1 MKSHMPTWVVTGAN
15 RGIGLALAR
24 EITGRGHSVVGTARR
39 PERAGELRGTGA
51 RVEQLDVTDESSV
64 ADFAR
69 RLGGAAVDF
78 LVHNAGVG
86 SAGPAADRLD
96 PAEVLRTL
104 DVNAVGPVR
113 VTQAILDNVRAGSR
127 RTIVGMSSG
136 LGSLSR
142 NDSGG
147 WVAYRISKAALNMY
161 VRTLAV
167 ELAREGFTCM
177 LLDPGWV
184 RTDMGGP
191 NGPTSPE
198 DAARMVVNRIE
209 RLTPSDTGRFLDRRG
224 RDVPW

>member
-1 MKSHMPTWVVTGAN
+1 MSTWVVTGAN

-24 EITGRGHSVVGTARR
+24 EISGRGQSVIGTARR
-39 PERAGELRGTGA
+39 PERAVELRATGA
-51 RVEQLDVTDESSV
+51 RVEQLDVADETSV
-64 ADFAR
+64 AEFAR
-69 RLGGAAVDF
+69 KLGGAAVDF
-78 LVHNAGVG
+78 LVHNAAVG

-96 PAEVLRTL
+96 PADVLRAL
-104 DVNAVGPVR
+104 EVNAVGPVL

-127 RTIVGMSSG
+127 RTIVGLSSG
-136 LGSLSR
+136 LGSLSE

-167 ELAREGFTCM
+167 ELARERFTCV

-198 DAARMVVNRIE
+198 DAARTIADRIE

>member
-1 MKSHMPTWVVTGAN
+1 V
-15 RGIGLALAR
+15 I
-24 EITGRGHSVVGTARR
+24 GTARR
-39 PERAGELRGTGA
+39 PERADELRGTGA

-69 RLGGAAVDF
+69 NLGGAAVDF
-78 LVHNAGVG
+78 LVHNAAVG
-86 SAGPAADRLD
+86 SAGPPADRLD
-96 PAEVLRTL
+96 PAEILRTL

-113 VTQAILDNVRAGSR
+113 VTEAILDNVRAGSR

-136 LGSLSR
+136 LGSLSH

-198 DAARMVVNRIE
+198 DAARMVVDRIE

>member
-1 MKSHMPTWVVTGAN
+1 MPTWVVTGAN
-15 RGIGLALAR
+15 RGIGLGLAR
-24 EITGRGHSVVGTARR
+24 EIAGRGQSVIGTARR
-39 PERAGELRGTGA
+39 PERAAELRGTGA

-64 ADFAR
+64 AEFAR
-69 RLGGAAVDF
+69 NLGGAPVDF
-78 LVHNAGVG
+78 LVHNAALGT
-86 SAGPAADRLD
+86 AGPAADRLD
-96 PAEVLRTL
+96 PADVLRSL
-104 DVNAVGPVR
+104 DVNAVGPIR

-136 LGSLSR
+136 LGSLSG

-167 ELAREGFTCM
+167 EMARERFTCVVF
-177 LLDPGWV
+177 DPGWV

-191 NGPTSPE
+191 NAPTVPE
-198 DAARMVVNRIE
+198 DAARKIVDRIE

>member
-1 MKSHMPTWVVTGAN
+1 MPTWVVTGAN

-24 EITGRGHSVVGTARR
+24 EIAGRGQSVIGTARR
-39 PERAGELRGTGA
+39 PERAAELRGTGA

-64 ADFAR
+64 AEFAR
-69 RLGGAAVDF
+69 SLAGEPVDF
-78 LVHNAGVG
+78 LVHNAALGT
-86 SAGPAADRLD
+86 AGPPADRLD
-96 PAEVLRTL
+96 PADVLRSL
-104 DVNAVGPVR
+104 EVNAVGPIR

-136 LGSLSR
+136 LGSLSG

-167 ELAREGFTCM
+167 EMARERFTCVV
-177 LLDPGWV
+177 LDPGWV

-191 NGPTSPE
+191 NAPTDPE
-198 DAARMVVNRIE
+198 DAARRIVDRIE